1 MGIYEASIT
10 KYQEYNEHC
19 LASTQNV
26 KCAQLQ
32 SSQTEQAI
40 PPQSSEP
47 THRNQDV
54 YLMPR
59 KWVLG
64 KLPSGLDPPLR
75 LHFSLSW
82 TARPKFLFCFLFI
95 LFIFFFL
102 HVSFRC
108 YDPFLGLYCFMD
120 STVHVKTTFSFS
132 ASRAGWGLDKLTRT
146 LGRFSPLVLP
156 HVSSETANKHGDHD
170 SQHNSMSQNWLVP
183 SFLQVTPIS
192 PSILQVT

>member
-32 SSQTEQAI
+32 SSQAEQAT
-40 PPQSSEP
+40 PPQSLEP

-64 KLPSGLDPPLR
+64 KLPSGLDPPLG

-82 TARPKFLFCFLFI
+82 TVRPKFL
-95 LFIFFFL
+95 FFL

-120 STVHVKTTFSFS
+120 NTVHVKITFSS
-132 ASRAGWGLDKLTRT
+132 STSRAGWGLDKLTRT

-156 HVSSETANKHGDHD
+156 HVSSETGNAHGDHA

-183 SFLQVTPIS
+183 SFLQVT
-192 PSILQVT
+192 